1 VPRKKSARL
10 IVCGWTVAVFVTAL
24 NVLRRYS
31 VGIKPQ
37 NFFEM
42 LSNPVWQPP
51 LGVLGTMIALAAA
64 LTVFGSVF
72 YTIATSDLENNR

>member
-1 VPRKKSARL
+1 MA
-10 IVCGWTVAVFVTAL
+10 IFATAL

-42 LSNPVWQPP
+42 FTDPIWQPP
-51 LGVLGTMIALAAA
+51 LGVLGTMLALVAA
-64 LTVFGSVF
+64 LTVLSSVF